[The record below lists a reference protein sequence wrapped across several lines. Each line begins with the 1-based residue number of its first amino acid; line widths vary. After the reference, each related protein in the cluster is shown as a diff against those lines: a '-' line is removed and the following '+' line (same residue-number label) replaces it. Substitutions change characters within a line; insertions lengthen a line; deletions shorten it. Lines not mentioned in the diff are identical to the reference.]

1 MIMDY
6 LELRYLNIS
15 VFRFDPLNLSHCHL
29 IVKLRNPAEAN
40 IKCTLFLKLVQ
51 SRIQSFLFHEDHLV
65 NLEDGNT

>member
-1 MIMDY
+1 MILD
-6 LELRYLNIS
+6 LLDLRYIYIS
-15 VFRFDPLNLSHCHL
+15 FFRFYPLNLSKCHL

-51 SRIQSFLFHEDHLV
+51 SRIQSFLFHEEHLV